1 MRVYVGTYT
10 IRDSKGIYCF
20 DLQESTGRMRLIS
33 TCMTDNP
40 SYICLT
46 EGDRNLYCVN
56 ETEKYLDLNGG
67 SVSAFQMHEGN
78 INYIN
83 SISAVGRWPCHI
95 TIWKGLL
102 FSASFGDGILT
113 AFELGKDG
121 EILRECDRI
130 CHKQQGDIA
139 PHMHFVSSMHDA
151 DILSVVDWGLDLIE
165 FFILKDNH
173 KLKKVSQIE
182 LMKGS
187 GPRQIRYS
195 ADGKTLYIVCERSST
210 IEIFSWDVKYHTII
224 EHLQSISTRAR
235 SDMNSDNQGGLQNA
249 AAALRI
255 TPNGRYIYVSN
266 RGDNTICCFKVDKY
280 TGRLTYQSV
289 LYLPFRFPRDFNITQ
304 DGNMLLV
311 ASQYDDKI
319 RIYKINTEEG
329 TLIDTEEACHV
340 PSPVCIEFDNK
351 QS

>member
-10 IRDSKGIYCF
+10 VRDSKGIYCF

-130 CHKQQGDIA
+130 CHKQ
-139 PHMHFVSSMHDA
+139 
-151 DILSVVDWGLDLIE
+151 LI
-165 FFILKDNH
+165 
-173 KLKKVSQIE
+173 
-182 LMKGS
+182 
-187 GPRQIRYS
+187 
-195 ADGKTLYIVCERSST
+195 
-210 IEIFSWDVKYHTII
+210 KYRH
-224 EHLQSISTRAR
+224 HA
-235 SDMNSDNQGGLQNA
+235 
-249 AAALRI
+249 
-255 TPNGRYIYVSN
+255 
-266 RGDNTICCFKVDKY
+266 
-280 TGRLTYQSV
+280 
-289 LYLPFRFPRDFNITQ
+289 
-304 DGNMLLV
+304 
-311 ASQYDDKI
+311 
-319 RIYKINTEEG
+319 
-329 TLIDTEEACHV
+329 
-340 PSPVCIEFDNK
+340 
-351 QS
+351 